1 LDLPQKL
8 KNEQFATLKAMA
20 DGIAALFFPAVEVA
34 IHDIRQGKIAYLANN
49 LSRRHIGDD
58 AGLEELAL
66 NEMDKLTGPYEKLNW
81 DGKKIRSVSIKADFS
96 DDPGYMVCINFST
109 ALLDEARQALE
120 LFLSVNRLQ
129 PQPAQLFE
137 HDWQE
142 KINTFLH
149 HWLAGNNVSL
159 STLSRTQKKTL
170 VTELYRQGAFNV
182 RNSADYIASVL
193 SMGRA
198 TVYKHL
204 REAKTEKAGEDV

>member
-1 LDLPQKL
+1 MDMHQNL
-8 KNEQFATLKAMA
+8 KSEQFSTLKSMA
-20 DGIAALFFPAVEVA
+20 DGIAALFFPVVEVA
-34 IHDIRQGKIAYLANN
+34 IHDIRNGKIAYLANN
-49 LSRRHIGDD
+49 ISKRKVGDD

-66 NEMDKLTGPYEKLNW
+66 DDMEKLTGPYEKLNW
-81 DGKKIRSVSIKADFS
+81 DGKKIRSVSIRANLS
-96 DDPGYMVCINFST
+96 DDPGYMFCINFNT
-109 ALLDEARQALE
+109 ALLDDARNALE

-149 HWLAGNNVSL
+149 QWLAENNASL
-159 STLSRTQKKTL
+159 STLSRVQKKML

-204 REAKTEKAGEDV
+204 KEIKR

>member
-1 LDLPQKL
+1 
-8 KNEQFATLKAMA
+8 MA
-20 DGIAALFFPAVEVA
+20 DGIAALFFPVVEVA
-34 IHDIRQGKIAYLANN
+34 IHDVRNGKIAYLANN
-49 LSRRHIGDD
+49 ISKRNVGDD

-66 NEMDKLTGPYEKLNW
+66 SDMDRLTGPYEKLNW
-81 DGKKIRSVSIKADFS
+81 DGKKIRSVSIRANLS
-96 DDPGYMVCINFST
+96 GDPGYIFCINFST
-109 ALLDEARQALE
+109 SLLDDARKALE

-129 PQPAQLFE
+129 PQPTQLFE
-137 HDWQE
+137 NDWQE

-149 HWLAGNNVSL
+149 QWLAENNVSL
-159 STLSRTQKKTL
+159 STLSRAQKKTL

-204 REAKTEKAGEDV
+204 KEVKASPASLNAE

>member
-1 LDLPQKL
+1 MHQNL
-8 KNEQFATLKAMA
+8 KSEQFSTLKSMA
-20 DGIAALFFPAVEVA
+20 DGIAALFFPVVEVA
-34 IHDIRQGKIAYLANN
+34 IHDIRNGKIAYLANN
-49 LSRRHIGDD
+49 ISKRKVGDD

-66 NEMDKLTGPYEKLNW
+66 DDMEKLTGPYEKLNW
-81 DGKKIRSVSIKADFS
+81 DGKKIRSVSIRANLS
-96 DDPGYMVCINFST
+96 DDPGYMFCINFNT
-109 ALLDEARQALE
+109 ALLDDARNALE

-149 HWLAGNNVSL
+149 QWLAENNASL
-159 STLSRTQKKTL
+159 STLSRVQKKML

-204 REAKTEKAGEDV
+204 KEIKR